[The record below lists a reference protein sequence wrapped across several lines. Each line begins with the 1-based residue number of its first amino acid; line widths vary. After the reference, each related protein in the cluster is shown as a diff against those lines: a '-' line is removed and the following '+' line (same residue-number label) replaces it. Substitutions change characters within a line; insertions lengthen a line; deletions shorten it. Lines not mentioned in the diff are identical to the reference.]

1 MKLQIR
7 LNDYVS
13 FTKVPPETVT
23 KKFLEISSE
32 ELKNSVKG
40 ETPRDTGKLRQS
52 WTSKKSSNRVTL
64 TNSRNYAVFVEKGTG
79 IFGPRRHRIFP
90 VSAQVLH
97 WTSKGKSTT
106 YTASNGTSYT
116 VSSSNGVF
124 ARSVQGRPA
133 SHMAER
139 GLEKFTHKVPKCFHN
154 AMKQTLKK

>member
-32 ELKNSVKG
+32 ELKNAVVK
-40 ETPRDTGKLRQS
+40 ETPVSPSGGKLRDS
-52 WTSKKSSNRVTL
+52 WKSRVSANRITL
-64 TNSRNYAVFVEKGTG
+64 TNSRNYALFVEKGTG

-90 VSAQVLH
+90 VSAKVLH
-97 WTSKGKSTT
+97 FTT
-106 YTASNGTSYT
+106 ETGE
-116 VSSSNGVF
+116 VF
-124 ARSVQGRPA
+124 TTNVRGRPA
-133 SHMAER
+133 SHMAEN